1 MPEPDAPEVLISMQG
16 ISKAFPGVQALVA
29 VDFEL
34 RAGEIHALM
43 GGNGAGKS
51 TLIKILTGVE
61 KSDAGRIMLEG
72 TEIVVRSPQH
82 AHSLGIS
89 TVYQEIN
96 LCPNLTVAEN
106 ILIGRQPTR
115 FGAVDWP
122 AMNRLAKEILLRVL
136 GMDIDVTRTL
146 GDYSVAIQQM
156 VAIARALEIE
166 SAQVLILDE
175 PTSSLSSHETDQLF
189 EVMRRLKGKQVGI
202 IFITHF
208 IEQVY
213 RISDRLTV
221 IRNGRLVGT
230 YETSSLPRMDLVE
243 KMIGRTIT
251 EFDEMSKIKAQT
263 GEQIGAQPIV
273 TARQL
278 GLSGD
283 VQPFDLKLY
292 PGQVLGI
299 AGLVGSGRTEA
310 AGLLY
315 GLVSPDSGS
324 MEMDGRPVHKF
335 SPLASILRGLVLT
348 PEDRKA
354 AGVVDDLSVRENLIL
369 ALQVGQGWFK
379 YLNRREQD
387 EIAERYVELLGIATP
402 SLETPVKNLSGG
414 NQQKVILARWL
425 ATNPRVLILDEPTRG
440 IDVGT
445 KAEIQ
450 KLVLSLAE
458 EGKACIFISSELEEV
473 MRCSHRIAVMSDHRV
488 VAEFDGDVPEK
499 TLMHSMAGGA

>member
-1 MPEPDAPEVLISMQG
+1 
-16 ISKAFPGVQALVA
+16 
-29 VDFEL
+29 
-34 RAGEIHALM
+34 
-43 GGNGAGKS
+43 
-51 TLIKILTGVE
+51 
-61 KSDAGRIMLEG
+61 
-72 TEIVVRSPQH
+72 
-82 AHSLGIS
+82 
-89 TVYQEIN
+89 
-96 LCPNLTVAEN
+96 
-106 ILIGRQPTR
+106 
-115 FGAVDWP
+115 
-122 AMNRLAKEILLRVL
+122 
-136 GMDIDVTRTL
+136 
-146 GDYSVAIQQM
+146 M

-251 EFDEMSKIKAQT
+251 EFDEMSKIKALA

-273 TARQL
+273 TTRQL

-283 VQPFDLKLY
+283 VEPFDLKLY

-315 GLVSPDSGS
+315 GLVSPDKGS
-324 MEMDGRPVHKF
+324 MEVDGRPVHKF

-379 YLNRREQD
+379 YLNRREQN
-387 EIAERYVELLGIATP
+387 EIDAT
-402 SLETPVKNLSGG
+402 
-414 NQQKVILARWL
+414 
-425 ATNPRVLILDEPTRG
+425 
-440 IDVGT
+440 
-445 KAEIQ
+445 
-450 KLVLSLAE
+450 
-458 EGKACIFISSELEEV
+458 SS
-473 MRCSHRIAVMSDHRV
+473 C
-488 VAEFDGDVPEK
+488 
-499 TLMHSMAGGA
+499 